1 MAQVRNSVD
10 GAGIL
15 KSAKVNGW
23 ISEPS
28 SVGSFSPK
36 MCAGAMVLEQV
47 LMEKKHQY
55 HLKTHQLLGSMSL
68 FRDVSFEML
77 PHRVKSKG

>member
-1 MAQVRNSVD
+1 
-10 GAGIL
+10 
-15 KSAKVNGW
+15 
-23 ISEPS
+23 
-28 SVGSFSPK
+28 
-36 MCAGAMVLEQV
+36 MCAGAMVREQV

-77 PHRVKSKG
+77 PNGVKSKG

>member
-10 GAGIL
+10 GSEISRGER
-15 KSAKVNGW
+15 W

-28 SVGSFSPK
+28 SVGSLSPK

-68 FRDVSFEML
+68 IQGCEF
-77 PHRVKSKG
+77 